1 MIFYGTKTFVK
12 QLGCVYQTVMC
23 RHCRVQTRQEVIRN
37 WTWFTLFFIPLIPLW
52 KSYFVVCPNC
62 GEKTKI
68 KKSDAKHMIS
78 Q

>member
-1 MIFYGTKTFVK
+1 MIFYGTRTFVK
-12 QLGCVYQTVMC
+12 QLGYMYQAAMC
-23 RHCRVQTRQEVIRN
+23 GRCQAQVRQVVIRE

-62 GEKTKI
+62 KERTKI
-68 KKSDAKHMIS
+68 KKHDAMSMIS

>member
-1 MIFYGTKTFVK
+1 MIFYGTKIFVK
-12 QLGCVYQTVMC
+12 QLGNVHQAAMC
-23 RHCRVQTRQEVIRN
+23 GHCRAQTGHAVIRH

-52 KSYFVVCPNC
+52 KSYFVVCPGC

-68 KKSDAKHMIS
+68 KKSDAKKMIS